1 MLVVVLGMN
10 AAKNTSFYTFNLLTT
25 NSQSS
30 KLDKLVGTCSRVL
43 NLVALRFVHELCKI
57 ETEKLNIEVR
67 VEIGM
72 V

>member
-1 MLVVVLGMN
+1 MQMHPSKTVILHYDNILRTLRIRQ
-10 AAKNTSFYTFNLLTT
+10 A
-25 NSQSS
+25 SS
-30 KLDKLVGTCSRVL
+30 CCQGL
-43 NLVALRFVHELCKI
+43 NLAALRIVHELCKI